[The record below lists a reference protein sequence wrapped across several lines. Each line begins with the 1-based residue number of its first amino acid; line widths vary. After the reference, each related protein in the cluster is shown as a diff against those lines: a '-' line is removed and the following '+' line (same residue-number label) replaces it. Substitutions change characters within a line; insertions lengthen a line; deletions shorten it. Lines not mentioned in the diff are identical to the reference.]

1 MKMARLKMAD
11 LFILVGFKSPKYKRG
26 FIINHLSFIDGFVIL
41 NFRSS
46 PRLITSHE
54 KIPLKGNK
62 LSHQVKFVNPELINA
77 KIVLYIMKV
86 LFIGGT
92 GNISSACSRLA
103 VENGVELYH
112 MNRGKVKADMPAEVK
127 TFTADIKDKNKV
139 QAALGDLNFDV
150 VVNFIAYTPEDIKQ
164 DIEVFSGRT
173 RQYIFIS
180 SASVY
185 QKVGGHPVITE
196 STPLYNPCWDYSRNK
211 IACEDL
217 LNDEY
222 RKNGFPITIV
232 RPSHTYD
239 TVIPVA
245 IGSWTDYTIIDR
257 MKKGRE
263 VIIHG
268 DGTSLWTITHSDD
281 FAMAFIGLLG
291 HQQAIGHAFHIT
303 SDELLNW
310 NQIYEAVAEAA
321 GADMNAVHIASE
333 FICDVADTIGWEWM
347 RGNLLGDKAVSTIF
361 DNSKIKRFVPGFVAK
376 ITFKEGIKKTVQWFE
391 ADPSRMVIDEGNNS
405 FIDTVLTAYK
415 GGK

>member
-1 MKMARLKMAD
+1 
-11 LFILVGFKSPKYKRG
+11 
-26 FIINHLSFIDGFVIL
+26 
-41 NFRSS
+41 
-46 PRLITSHE
+46 
-54 KIPLKGNK
+54 
-62 LSHQVKFVNPELINA
+62 
-77 KIVLYIMKV
+77 MKV

-92 GNISSACSRLA
+92 GNISGACSRQA
-103 VENGVELYH
+103 VENGVELFH
-112 MNRGKVKADMPAEVK
+112 MNRGIVSADIPAEVK
-127 TFTADIKDKNKV
+127 TITADIKDKKEV
-139 QAALGDLNFDV
+139 LVALGDLKFDV
-150 VVNFIAYTPEDIKQ
+150 VVNFIAFTPDDIKQ
-164 DIEVFSGRT
+164 DIEVFSDRT
-173 RQYIFIS
+173 KQYIFIS

-185 QKVGGHPVITE
+185 QKVGGHPIITE
-196 STPLYNPCWDYSRNK
+196 STPLYNPYWDYSRDK

-222 RKNGFPITIV
+222 RTNGFPITIV
-232 RPSHTYD
+232 RPSLTYD

-257 MKKGRE
+257 MKKGQE

-268 DGTSLWTITHSDD
+268 DGTSLWTVTHSDD
-281 FAMAFIGLLG
+281 FARAFVGLLG

-310 NQIYEAVAEAA
+310 NQVYEAVAAAA
-321 GADMNAVHIASE
+321 GTELNAVHIASD
-333 FICDVADTIGWEWM
+333 FICNVGDTIGWEWM

-361 DNSKIKRFVPGFVAK
+361 DNSKIKRYVPGFEAK